1 MLGELQLQYFEER
14 NGEHIGGRF
23 GMLLEQCVALLEQC
37 VVLREM
43 LQVGAVVLRDDTID
57 ESASLV
63 ASVGDEVAILR
74 RYHD

>member
-1 MLGELQLQYFEER
+1 MLIELLLKYLEER

-74 RYHD
+74 RDHD

>member
-1 MLGELQLQYFEER
+1 
-14 NGEHIGGRF
+14 
-23 GMLLEQCVALLEQC
+23 MLLEQCVALLEQC

-74 RYHD
+74 RNHD